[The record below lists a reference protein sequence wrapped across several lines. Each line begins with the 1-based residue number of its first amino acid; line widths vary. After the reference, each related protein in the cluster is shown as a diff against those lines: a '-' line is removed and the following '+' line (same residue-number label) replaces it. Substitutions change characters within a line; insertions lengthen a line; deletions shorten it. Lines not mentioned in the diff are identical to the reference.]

1 MYKYKY
7 KYKYKHKH
15 KYPNKTHS
23 TALIDPPPFQLCFL
37 NGRWVK
43 LHWNT
48 DISLHN
54 VLSDSFEYDFHS
66 EPSGL
71 TFISEKSEINDDFG
85 KIRPCLVAGG
95 AQ

>member
-1 MYKYKY
+1 MFPEWTMSK
-7 KYKYKHKH
+7 
-15 KYPNKTHS
+15 
-23 TALIDPPPFQLCFL
+23 
-37 NGRWVK
+37 
-43 LHWNT
+43 NT
-48 DISLHN
+48 LEHGYFPAH